1 MKGVRTRGGGV
12 LPYISHIGM
21 YCPKG
26 RVFGPFW
33 SENTLPI
40 LVWNRVWFLRNY
52 GSVHEWTYI
61 SFQFQMNKDEIE
73 ICQFEMHMENF
84 FSLLSNLVI
93 IT

>member
-1 MKGVRTRGGGV
+1 MRGGTP
-12 LPYISHIGM
+12 LGM

-26 RVFGPFW
+26 RVLGPFW

-61 SFQFQMNKDEIE
+61 SLQFQMNKNKIE
-73 ICQFEMHMENF
+73 ICQFEMQLENF
-84 FSLLSNLVI
+84 FCLLSNLVI
-93 IT
+93 MT